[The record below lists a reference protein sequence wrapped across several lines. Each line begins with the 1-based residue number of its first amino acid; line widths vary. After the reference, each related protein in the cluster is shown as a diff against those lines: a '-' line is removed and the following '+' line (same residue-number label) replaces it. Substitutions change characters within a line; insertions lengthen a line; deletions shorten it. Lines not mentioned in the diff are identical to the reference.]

1 MNPPGG
7 GSAPDDSPGRR
18 VVDHS
23 DSARVA
29 QATGMLMELFGLGVH
44 EALALL
50 YVVSSMKFLRPSS
63 VAREL
68 VERWRAMA

>member
-1 MNPPGG
+1 
-7 GSAPDDSPGRR
+7 
-18 VVDHS
+18 
-23 DSARVA
+23 
-29 QATGMLMELFGLGVH
+29 MLMELFGLGVH